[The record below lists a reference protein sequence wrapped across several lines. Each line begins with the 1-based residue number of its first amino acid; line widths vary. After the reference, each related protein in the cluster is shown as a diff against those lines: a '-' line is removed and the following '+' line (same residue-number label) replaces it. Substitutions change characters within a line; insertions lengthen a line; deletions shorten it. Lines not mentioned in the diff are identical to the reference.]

1 MPQEPKPSRGFAAR
15 IMGLQFAVVGMMILA
30 AAAGAMWVT
39 VERVNEQAQERALAI
54 ARTLAADPEIRAQ
67 VKGHADD
74 DNSLDAAALRAGYVQ
89 RAAEAART
97 RTGAFFVVVTE
108 DRGIRLA
115 HPTES
120 LLGQRVSTDPV
131 ALSGQESV
139 SREHGTLGES
149 VRAKVPVFAP
159 ASDTVVGEVSV
170 GVGIQELAARLRV
183 AGFWVLGLGLAAL
196 GLSAASTR
204 WLVRRLKAQTLG
216 LEPAEMAQLLRDRDA
231 VLYGV
236 ADGVIGIGPDG
247 RVSVRNRAARIMLGL
262 PHRHESSDI
271 IGLPYTEAKLPAPL
285 VAAIATCD
293 GATLRLETE
302 RAALVATVHPVR
314 RDGTDL
320 GQVVLLRDVT
330 TIETLGSRLDAV
342 ETMASAL
349 RAQRHEFANRLHT
362 ISGLLHHGDVDEA
375 RDYLGE
381 VIESGPVREP
391 VQNLEAIEDT
401 YLRAFLGAKG
411 VQAYERGVVLRVGDA
426 SALYGSLI
434 DAQDATAVLGNLIDN
449 ALRAAVEG
457 PAPRWVEVDLL
468 SEGST
473 LHLAVADSGTG
484 VEPGLDVFAEGVSTG
499 ALPGSPERGQGVGL
513 PLVRRLA
520 RTRGGEVWIADPGG
534 RQEPAAP
541 ESNAHPAAGA
551 VFAARLPGVLSTESG
566 SPERTEAP

>member
-15 IMGLQFAVVGMMILA
+15 IMGLQFAVVGLMILA

-216 LEPAEMAQLLRDRDA
+216 LEPAEIDRK
-231 VLYGV
+231 
-236 ADGVIGIGPDG
+236 
-247 RVSVRNRAARIMLGL
+247 SV
-262 PHRHESSDI
+262 
-271 IGLPYTEAKLPAPL
+271 
-285 VAAIATCD
+285 V
-293 GATLRLETE
+293 
-302 RAALVATVHPVR
+302 
-314 RDGTDL
+314 
-320 GQVVLLRDVT
+320 
-330 TIETLGSRLDAV
+330 
-342 ETMASAL
+342 
-349 RAQRHEFANRLHT
+349 
-362 ISGLLHHGDVDEA
+362 
-375 RDYLGE
+375 
-381 VIESGPVREP
+381 
-391 VQNLEAIEDT
+391 
-401 YLRAFLGAKG
+401 
-411 VQAYERGVVLRVGDA
+411 
-426 SALYGSLI
+426 
-434 DAQDATAVLGNLIDN
+434 
-449 ALRAAVEG
+449 
-457 PAPRWVEVDLL
+457 
-468 SEGST
+468 
-473 LHLAVADSGTG
+473 
-484 VEPGLDVFAEGVSTG
+484 
-499 ALPGSPERGQGVGL
+499 
-513 PLVRRLA
+513 
-520 RTRGGEVWIADPGG
+520 
-534 RQEPAAP
+534 
-541 ESNAHPAAGA
+541 
-551 VFAARLPGVLSTESG
+551 
-566 SPERTEAP
+566 

>member
-15 IMGLQFAVVGMMILA
+15 IMGLQFALVGLMILA
-30 AAAGAMWVT
+30 AAAGAMWAT
-39 VERVNEQAQERALAI
+39 FERVNEQAQERALAI
-54 ARTLAADPEIRAQ
+54 ARTLAADPEIREQ

-74 DNSLDAAALRAGYVQ
+74 DGSLDAAALRAGYVQ
-89 RAAEAART
+89 RAAEAVRT

-159 ASDTVVGEVSV
+159 ASGTVVGEVSV
-170 GVGIQELAARLRV
+170 GVGVQELAARLRV

-262 PHRHESSDI
+262 PHRHESADI

-302 RAALVATVHPVR
+302 HAALVATVHPVR
-314 RDGTDL
+314 RDGADL

-381 VIESGPVREP
+381 VIASGPVREP

-411 VQAYERGVVLRVGDA
+411 VQAYERGVVLRVGEA

-541 ESNAHPAAGA
+541 ENTAHLAAGA